1 MKKGAGRS
9 ITSPRSFFCL
19 LILFTE
25 HIFAVFRLTRLLSLP
40 PVIASARCCSHLSL
54 HSLAVAPDRCHA
66 YSPLH
71 LFAVALA
78 RSRIRSSS
86 HLFAVA
92 PARRRIRSPS
102 HPFPHPPA
110 SAPVRRHPRSLS
122 NQPAIDS
129 ARCCTRSPLLLL
141 AVAPDRCHTCLPSHP
156 LAVAPARERDEF
168 CRKFFLPSN
177 KICEK
182 TKNKGKQMYSVFIL
196 KGDCLRFR
204 RKRQKVFYFSE
215 KAKFFLKKL

>member
-40 PVIASARCCSHLSL
+40 LVIASARCRFRLS
-54 HSLAVAPDRCHA
+54 
-66 YSPLH
+66 
-71 LFAVALA
+71 
-78 RSRIRSSS
+78 SR
-86 HLFAVA
+86 LPAVA
-92 PARRRIRSPS
+92 PARCRSRVPS
-102 HPFPHPPA
+102 LLPA
-110 SAPVRRHPRSLS
+110 VAPVRHRSYSPSRLSAIAPARRCSGSLLLPTAVTPTRRHTCPPS
-122 NQPAIDS
+122 
-129 ARCCTRSPLLLL
+129 LLL
-141 AVAPDRCHTCLPSHP
+141 AIAS
-156 LAVAPARERDEF
+156 ARERDTF
-168 CRKFFLPSN
+168 CRKFFLPSY

-182 TKNKGKQMYSVFIL
+182 TKNKRKQMCSVFIL

-215 KAKFFLKKL
+215 KAKIFLKKL